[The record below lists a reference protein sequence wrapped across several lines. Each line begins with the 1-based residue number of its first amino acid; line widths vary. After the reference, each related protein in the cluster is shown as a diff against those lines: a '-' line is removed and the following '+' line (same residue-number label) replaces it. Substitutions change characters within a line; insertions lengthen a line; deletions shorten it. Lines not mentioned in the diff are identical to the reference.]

1 MNRRTPTPTSDPA
14 AALAERREST
24 IDKGT
29 PLSELRAKLYEM
41 KDEYALA
48 VPMGYD
54 ASTFADQLVRDMITA
69 MNRDHKLMECQPRT
83 LFGALMT
90 MAQLG
95 FRPNIDGQAYI
106 VPYGKTATFVLGYK
120 GLITLAMR
128 SNLVQSLDAATVY
141 ENEAVDQQ
149 RWDYGRDR
157 HGLYVLHRPILDDS
171 RRGTPVLYFAQA
183 VLKSGGMV
191 MPRPWTVAKM
201 EAFKQRW
208 VRNPGGPWNGT
219 PGEVEKMRWK
229 TVLKELGNYIPRS
242 PDLTD
247 ALASDGGVRHDTTV
261 GHRPGEVTEPA
272 PTDAITSSSFTVP
285 ESNPDGDTPD
295 PWDWE
300 DGVAVPPAERL

>member
-1 MNRRTPTPTSDPA
+1 MPSDPG
-14 AALAERREST
+14 AALAERRENGVDRSSPAAE
-24 IDKGT
+24 I
-29 PLSELRAKLYEM
+29 RAKLQEM

-54 ASTFADQLVRDMITA
+54 AAKFADQLVRDMLTA
-69 MNRDHKLMECQPRT
+69 LNRDAKLLECQPRT

-141 ENEAVDQQ
+141 ENEASDPN

-157 HGLYVLHRPILDDS
+157 GGLYVTHRPILDDS
-171 RRGTPVLYFAQA
+171 RRGKPVLYYAQA
-183 VLKSGGMV
+183 ILSTGGMV

-201 EAFKQRW
+201 EAFKERY
-208 VRNPGGPWNGT
+208 VKNTGGPWNGT

-229 TVLKELGNYIPRS
+229 TVLKEAGNFIPRS

-247 ALASDGGVRHDTTV
+247 ALKSDGGVRSDVNHN
-261 GHRPGEVTEPA
+261 HRPAETTQAAEDVLDGEVIGPEE
-272 PTDAITSSSFTVP
+272 ISS
-285 ESNPDGDTPD
+285 GR
-295 PWDWE
+295 WD
-300 DGVAVPPAERL
+300 DVRVAQPGSGPHRG